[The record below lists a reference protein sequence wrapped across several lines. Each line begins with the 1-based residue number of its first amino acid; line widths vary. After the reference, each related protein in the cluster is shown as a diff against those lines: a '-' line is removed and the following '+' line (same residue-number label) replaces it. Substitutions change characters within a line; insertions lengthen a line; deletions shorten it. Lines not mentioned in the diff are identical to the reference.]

1 MGWFGGAKGP
11 VSAKRNYGFLK
22 LGCRAVLS
30 FFESDSAK
38 DGFAAEGSAKTVQ
51 REREADEESKPRPD

>member
-38 DGFAAEGSAKTVQ
+38 DGFAAESSAKTI
-51 REREADEESKPRPD
+51 